1 MILVLKVAYAAFL
14 LCVCGLS
21 KNQIYLLFFQ
31 QMKYNDH
38 EEHTFIT
45 MSVLKTVHEF
55 VGV

>member
-1 MILVLKVAYAAFL
+1 MRPFLVGGG
-14 LCVCGLS
+14 VCGLS